1 MSLIFG
7 KRRNTRADPK
17 TDSKNQYWI
26 EFLESLAVP
35 GYTRLSEHP
44 EVKIATK
51 RISDLISSM
60 TIYLMQNGEDGD
72 IRIKNS
78 LSRKIDINPYSLMTR
93 KDWMFNIVNTMLT
106 SGEGNAL
113 VHPVI
118 KDGLIDEL
126 IPMKPSLWTFVE
138 TDTGYKVEYE
148 NKTYNH
154 DEILHF
160 KINPDPDHPWR
171 GTGYRVSLRDIVDNL
186 RQATATKKAFMS
198 DKWKPSVLIAV
209 DALTDELTNEEAREK
224 ILRQFIS
231 DTGVGKPWVFPA
243 DLVKVEQV
251 KPLSLNDLAIND
263 AVEIDKKTIAAIFGI
278 PTFMLGVGKYDKDEY
293 NSFIK
298 TTILPIAKGIEQ
310 ELTRKLLYSPDLYF
324 KFNPRSLYAY
334 DINDL
339 SKVGSEMYVRGI
351 MTGNEVRDWIG
362 LSPKEGLS
370 ELVILENYIPLDKIG
385 NQEKLKGGDED

>member
-385 NQEKLKGGDED
+385 NQEKLKGGKDE